1 MGGRLKGEER
11 RRVIIEAALSLF
23 SQKGFR
29 GTTTKEIAQAAGCSE
44 ATLFKHFATKDE
56 LYSAILETKVQLEE
70 VLTQARHLAA
80 RKDDAGV
87 FRAVGLRGLTR
98 VEQDSALMRLL
109 LFSALEGHAL
119 APIFFDS
126 QARRLH
132 EFLSSYIET
141 RIADGVFRP
150 VNPLVA
156 ARGFVGM
163 IVHYLLLHEI
173 YGVKR
178 PANFSSE
185 QVVETFVTLFCDG
198 IRSAAQES
206 GNESGTPAPLPG
218 YYLPRTEPNIYCG

>member
-1 MGGRLKGEER
+1 MGRRLKGEER
-11 RRVIIEAALSLF
+11 CRVIIEAALTLF

-44 ATLFKHFATKDE
+44 ATLFKHFATKDK
-56 LYSAILETKVQLEE
+56 LYSAILETKSRIEA
-70 VLTQARHLAA
+70 VLGQAMHMAA

-87 FRAVGLRGLTR
+87 LRAVGLQALSHI
-98 VEQDSALMRLL
+98 EHDAMLMRLL

-119 APIFFDS
+119 ALSFFES
-126 QARRLH
+126 QVRRLH

-156 ARGFVGM
+156 ARSFFGM

-178 PANFSSE
+178 PVDVSPE

-198 IRSAAQES
+198 IRQERDACSLAGATFDAQTSMYDGAIE
-206 GNESGTPAPLPG
+206 
-218 YYLPRTEPNIYCG
+218 

>member
-11 RRVIIEAALSLF
+11 RRVIIEAALTLF

-56 LYSAILETKVQLEE
+56 LYSAILETKVRIEE
-70 VLTQARHLAA
+70 VLAQAMHMAT

-87 FRAVGLRGLTR
+87 FRAVGLRALSR
-98 VEQDSALMRLL
+98 VEHDATLMRLL

-119 APIFFDS
+119 APIFFES
-126 QARRLH
+126 QVRRLH

-156 ARGFVGM
+156 ARGFMGM

-178 PANFSSE
+178 PVDCSPA
-185 QVVETFVTLFCDG
+185 QAVETFVTLFCDG
-198 IRSAAQES
+198 IRQ
-206 GNESGTPAPLPG
+206 
-218 YYLPRTEPNIYCG
+218 

>member
-11 RRVIIEAALSLF
+11 RRVIIEAALTLF

-44 ATLFKHFATKDE
+44 ATLFKHFATKEE
-56 LYSAILETKVQLEE
+56 LYSAILETRVQIDETLA
-70 VLTQARHLAA
+70 QAMDMAA

-87 FRAVGLRGLTR
+87 FRAVGMRGLTQ
-98 VEQDSALMRLL
+98 VERDPSLMRLL

-119 APIFFDS
+119 AHLFFES
-126 QARRLH
+126 KVRRLH

-156 ARGFVGM
+156 ARGFIGM

-178 PANFSSE
+178 PAGLSPA
-185 QVVETFVTLFCDG
+185 QAVETFVTLFCDG
-198 IRSAAQES
+198 IRQ
-206 GNESGTPAPLPG
+206 
-218 YYLPRTEPNIYCG
+218 